1 MGTMKLFIIKGCV
14 EMNREHTRDH
24 MIFQLLVNTHFTEQQ
39 LNTMSD
45 KQIRLYYDYFVER
58 LEEVR

>member
-1 MGTMKLFIIKGCV
+1 
-14 EMNREHTRDH
+14 MNRAHTREH
-24 MIFQLLVNTHFTEQQ
+24 MIFQLMVNTHFKEEQ
-39 LNTMSD
+39 LDGMTD